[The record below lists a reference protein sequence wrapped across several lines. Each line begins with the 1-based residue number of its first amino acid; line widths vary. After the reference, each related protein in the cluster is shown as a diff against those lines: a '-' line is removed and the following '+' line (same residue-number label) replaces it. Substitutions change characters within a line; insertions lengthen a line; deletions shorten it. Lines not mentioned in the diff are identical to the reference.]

1 MGFLTAP
8 ATLLLLVLATAM
20 AALFHLWQGEKA
32 RDLIIYWPVA
42 LAGLLLGQVGAE
54 ALGFRFAMVGAV
66 HIIEGVAVSLAA
78 MFVAKWLK
86 L

>member
-8 ATLLLLVLATAM
+8 TTLLLLVLATVM
-20 AALFHLWQGEKA
+20 AALFHLWQGESS
-32 RDLIIYWPVA
+32 RDLLIYWPVA
-42 LAGLLLGQVGAE
+42 LAGLVLGQFAAD
-54 ALGFRFAMVGAV
+54 ALGFHFAMMGEV
-66 HIIEGVAVSLAA
+66 HIVEGVLLALVA

>member
-20 AALFHLWQGEKA
+20 AALFHLWQGEKP
-32 RDLIIYWPVA
+32 RDMILYWPVA
-42 LAGLLLGQVGAE
+42 LAGFLAGQFGAE
-54 ALGFRFAMVGAV
+54 ALGFHFAMIGEI
-66 HIIEGVAVSLAA
+66 HILEGIVLSFAA